1 MPLFVV
7 ATPIGNLEDLTLRAV
22 RVLGEVDAV
31 VAEDTRRTRGLLT
44 HLGLSRPLLSLPAF
58 DEKARVA
65 PLVARLAEGESFA
78 LVTDAGTP
86 AVSDPGGALVEA
98 AWEAGVQVV
107 PIPGCSAAL
116 AAVSVCGLDATRFF
130 FAGFL
135 PRKGRARTE
144 ALEELGALRAAVVL
158 FEAGNRTGDTLE
170 ELAVR
175 FGPRQA
181 LVARELTKL
190 HEELA
195 RGPLD
200 ALAQRFKD
208 GARGEVVIVIEGAR
222 QEAQPLEPLDDA
234 IVRLLGEGEKLTA
247 LSRTLAATYPQAR
260 QEIYARAM
268 ALRDGAQ
275 GTEDDP

>member
-31 VAEDTRRTRGLLT
+31 VAEDTRRTRGLLS
-44 HLGLSRPLLSLPAF
+44 HLGLSKPLLSLPAF

-65 PLVARLAEGESFA
+65 PLAARLAAGESFA

-98 AWEAGVQVV
+98 AWEAGVEVV
-107 PIPGCSAAL
+107 PVPGCSAAL
-116 AAVSVCGLDATRFF
+116 AAISVCGLDASRFF

-135 PRKGRARTE
+135 PRKGRARSI
-144 ALEELGALRAAVVL
+144 ALEELGRLRAAFVV
-158 FEAGNRTGDTLE
+158 FEAGNRTGDTLA
-170 ELAVR
+170 ELAER
-175 FGPRQA
+175 LGPRRA

-190 HEELA
+190 HEQLA

-200 ALAQRFKD
+200 ELARQFKD
-208 GARGEVVIVIEGAR
+208 GARGEVVLVVEGASDNAAPEETID
-222 QEAQPLEPLDDA
+222 EA
-234 IVRLLGEGEKLTA
+234 ITRLLGEGEKLTA
-247 LSRTLAATYPQAR
+247 IARSVAATHSQPR
-260 QEIYARAM
+260 QDVYQRAM
-268 ALRDGAQ
+268 AIRA
-275 GTEDDP
+275 GTLSTDE